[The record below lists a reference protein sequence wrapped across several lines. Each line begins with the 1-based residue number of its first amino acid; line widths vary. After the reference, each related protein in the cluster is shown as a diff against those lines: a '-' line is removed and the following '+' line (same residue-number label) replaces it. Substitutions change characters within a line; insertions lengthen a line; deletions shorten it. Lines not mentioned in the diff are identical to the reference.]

1 MSSITSEH
9 TQRIAHLARLELDDE
24 SEKKLTT
31 ELNAILTMI
40 DIMNEAD
47 TTGISPMAHPLHA
60 VQRLREDDVTE
71 PNIKAAAQAI
81 APNVQDGLYVVPRVV
96 D

>member
-31 ELNAILTMI
+31 ELNAILAMI

-47 TTGISPMAHPLHA
+47 TTGITPMAHPLHA